1 MIDDSIK
8 TTEET
13 KIEEP
18 AVVQPTKEP
27 DVIDIDLGFVEKRK
41 FRIDGDFNRII
52 AINVSDLNI
61 ASRLKVGY
69 PKLQELLKEA
79 QAKVAALPDTDDDL
93 ADFGKL
99 ADTLTE
105 IDQKMRD
112 VIDYIFDTPASKAC
126 APSGNMYDPV
136 GGEFRFEKII
146 DKLAKLYT
154 VGLDEEF
161 NKLKNRVEKKT
172 TKYTKKGSKY
182 HK

>member
-27 DVIDIDLGFVEKRK
+27 DVVDIDLGFVEKRK
-41 FRIDGDFNRII
+41 FRIGGDFNRMI

-61 ASRLKVGY
+61 VSRLKVGY

-79 QAKVAALPDTDDDL
+79 QDKVASIPDTDDEMEDL
-93 ADFGKL
+93 GKL

-112 VIDYIFDTPASKAC
+112 IIDYIFDTPASKAC